1 MVRDYELGLVINPD
15 LSEEQ
20 IEAVIV
26 RIGQT
31 VEAREGTV
39 VRLDRWG
46 RRRLAY
52 PIERHRDGY
61 YAYLDLRLETSAV
74 REIERVV
81 LVQEDIMRHLIMVID
96 PRMQEERKRRQE
108 QETARQAAMAQR
120 QADMAA
126 SAAASAQMHANAQ
139 AHANAQQ
146 ALHQAATVTATETP
160 ATPTEEA
167 PLSPPVVPVAEA
179 EPTPAPTDKQEDIA
193 TATPALPTE

>member
-61 YAYLDLRLETSAV
+61 YAYLDLRMDTSAV
-74 REIERVV
+74 REVERVV

-108 QETARQAAMAQR
+108 QEAARQAAMAQR

-126 SAAASAQMHANAQ
+126 QAAANAQMHADRQ
-139 AHANAQQ
+139 AANA
-146 ALHQAATVTATETP
+146 AAAEAHQAAPVATLATP
-160 ATPTEEA
+160 AAPAEEA
-167 PLSPPVVPVAEA
+167 PLSPPVVPLAEA

-193 TATPALPTE
+193 TAKPALPTE